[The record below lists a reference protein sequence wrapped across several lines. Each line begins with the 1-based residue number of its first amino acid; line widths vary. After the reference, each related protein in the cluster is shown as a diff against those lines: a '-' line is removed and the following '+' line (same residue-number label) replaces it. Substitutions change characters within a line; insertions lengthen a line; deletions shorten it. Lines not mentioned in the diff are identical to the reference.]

1 MTKRHPLWR
10 ACLAELLGTGML
22 TLAVVGSGIAAAR
35 LSSDAGIQLG
45 INAAATGLALFVI
58 ITVFGPASGAHLNPV
73 VSLVDAA
80 LGGRPWKHLAGYVP
94 AQFVG
99 AMAGVVVANAIFGR
113 SPVSISSTDRL
124 SAAHLAGEVAATAGL
139 VLVIFALA
147 RNGNHRVTPVAV
159 ASYIAAAY
167 FFTSS
172 TSFANPAVT
181 VGRIF
186 SDTFAG
192 IAPASAVAFVP
203 AQLVGCLIGG
213 AAAVLLF
220 PARAAITPSPL
231 LHSSPARGTFARR
244 RTG

>member
-99 AMAGVVVANAIFGR
+99 AMETMFGGFRERAQHTYDLLKDPGTAFNDPLLGHDPQPKHMNKYVHTFEDNGGVHINSGIPNHAFYQVATRIGGHAWEKAGRVWYETVRDKRLRKTATFAQFARLTLDNGDRWFGADVR
-113 SPVSISSTDRL
+113 K
-124 SAAHLAGEVAATAGL
+124 AVAAAWDE
-139 VLVIFALA
+139 
-147 RNGNHRVTPVAV
+147 
-159 ASYIAAAY
+159 
-167 FFTSS
+167 
-172 TSFANPAVT
+172 
-181 VGRIF
+181 VGVKVR
-186 SDTFAG
+186 
-192 IAPASAVAFVP
+192 
-203 AQLVGCLIGG
+203 
-213 AAAVLLF
+213 
-220 PARAAITPSPL
+220 
-231 LHSSPARGTFARR
+231 
-244 RTG
+244 